1 MPIEKEQTR
10 TTTSNGNSE
19 NSSEE
24 KDRAEQLTYEQ
35 NFLIKTMNG
44 KNSEIQYFKNIES
57 TKAGPKTEADRS

>member
-1 MPIEKEQTR
+1 MPIENEQTR

-35 NFLIKTMNG
+35 SFLIKTMNG
-44 KNSEIQYFKNIES
+44 KTSEIQYFKNIES
-57 TKAGPKTEADRS
+57 TKAGPETAADRS